1 MKIKEFAQPVKR
13 EETIQP
19 EESYELL
26 GIRLNGNGLY
36 VRERKKGSEI
46 ATNTLNKVQEGDFI
60 YSRLFGWRGAFGIV
74 PEKFDGLYVSNE
86 FPTFEIDE
94 SKVNKEFLL
103 RYFLLPKTL
112 HEVESYCIGTTK
124 QSRNRFKEP
133 YFLDMEVEFP
143 RIEEQDRLNDR
154 LANTEKHVSQ
164 IKSKGEENEGLIK
177 QLRQSILQEA
187 IQGKLTEEWRKTN
200 PDAEPAD
207 QLVARI
213 QKEKE
218 RLIREKQ
225 IKKEKPLPPVSE
237 EEKPFELPEG
247 WVWCRLL
254 DLSEKVTDGVH
265 SRPDYASEGVPF
277 LSVKDISK
285 GVIDFSDARHISNED
300 HKKLINRCNPEY
312 GDILITKVGTTGI
325 GKVVDVDKPF
335 SIFVSV
341 ALVKLFKNF
350 LHSKYFENVI
360 NSPLIRAKSKE
371 GTEGVGN
378 QNLVLKKIKNFPI
391 PLPPVEEQKAIAWK
405 VNQLMTYCDD
415 LEAQVK
421 QSQTHAEQ
429 LMEAVLGEVFERE
442 GAKNEK
448 VLFGD

>member
-19 EESYELL
+19 EESYEVL

-154 LANTEKHVSQ
+154 LANTENHVFQ
-164 IKSKGEENEGLIK
+164 IKSKGEENERLIK

-187 IQGKLTEEWRKTN
+187 IQGKLTKEWRKTN
-200 PDAEPAD
+200 PDAESAD
-207 QLVARI
+207 QLLARI

-225 IKKEKPLPPVSE
+225 IKKEKPLPPVTE

-247 WVWCRLL
+247 WVWCRLGQIVKVSSGDGL
-254 DLSEKVTDGVH
+254 SSEKMNK
-265 SRPDYASEGVPF
+265 S
-277 LSVKDISK
+277 
-285 GVIDFSDARHISNED
+285 
-300 HKKLINRCNPEY
+300 
-312 GDILITKVGTTGI
+312 GDIPVFGGNGIIGYHNTFNVEEPTIVIGRVGSCGSVHLTESKSWITDNAFITY
-325 GKVVDVDKPF
+325 F
-335 SIFVSV
+335 SKENINQEF
-341 ALVKLFKNF
+341 LVWLLKATNFK
-350 LHSKYFENVI
+350 ENVSSTAQPVI
-360 NSPLIRAKSKE
+360 SGR
-371 GTEGVGN
+371 
-378 QNLVLKKIKNFPI
+378 KIYPI
-391 PLPPVEEQKAIAWK
+391 MVPLPPHEEQEEIVEK
-405 VNQLMTYCDD
+405 VKQLMTYCDE

-421 QSQTHAEQ
+421 QAQTHAEQ
-429 LMEAVLGEVFERE
+429 LMEAVLQEVFEGNAQKKPE
-442 GAKNEK
+442 
-448 VLFGD
+448 LT